1 MQIRSLVYMNF
12 MEKKYPRALQS
23 TKIKFAIVICIVA
36 VGVLAYRAF
45 ESYRSMTAS
54 SEAASALIDQARA
67 APKPASDRLI
77 YSLQQRLRAKPDD
90 GQSLAYLGNAYLQ
103 KVRETGDPSYYAK
116 AEQAL
121 KEAVDNDPQ
130 NAEALSGMGALCL
143 ARHEF
148 QDALKWGKRAVE
160 ANPYKAAAFGVIGD
174 AQIEL
179 GQYDEAVATI
189 QKMVNLR
196 PDLSSYSRVSYIREL
211 MGDVP
216 GAIEAM
222 KLAVTAGGPALENTN
237 WCRVQLGFLY
247 FNSGWFDEAEIEFQ
261 KTLVITPDYAPAL
274 FGIARAR
281 ASQDKRDEAIAI
293 LQNVVTTMPLPE
305 YVIEL
310 GDLYDATG
318 DSIQA
323 AQQYDLAKA
332 LHELQ
337 QDNGVQTD
345 AELALFLAD
354 HDLDLP
360 NALKHAR
367 AAFELRPSIYAAD
380 VLAWTLYKN
389 AEYKEAAEYSQ
400 NALQLNT
407 KNALFYFHAGMISAS
422 LGETLKAQEFLR
434 TALDINP
441 HFSIRHA
448 KTARKILEELKP
460 PIAASEVTRQD
471 AN

>member
-1 MQIRSLVYMNF
+1 
-12 MEKKYPRALQS
+12 MEKRTLQGS
-23 TKIKFAIVICIVA
+23 KIKIAITLCIIA
-36 VGVLAYRAF
+36 LGLLAYRAF

-54 SEAASALIDQARA
+54 NEAASELIDQARA
-67 APKPASDRLI
+67 VPRPASDRLI
-77 YSLQQRLRAKPDD
+77 YSLQQRLRTKPDD
-90 GQSLAYLGNAYLQ
+90 SQSLAYLGSAYLQ
-103 KVRETGDPSYYAK
+103 KVRETGDPTYYGKSA
-116 AEQAL
+116 QVF
-121 KEAVDNDPQ
+121 KEAIDNDPQ
-130 NAEALSGMGALCL
+130 NAEALTGMGALCL

-148 QDALKWGKRAVE
+148 QDALKWGKRAAEV
-160 ANPYKAAAFGVIGD
+160 NPYKAAAFGVIGD

-179 GQYDEAVATI
+179 GEYDEAVKTI

-211 MGDVP
+211 MGDVQ

-247 FNSGWFDEAEIEFQ
+247 FNSGLLDAAEIEFQ
-261 KTLVITPDYAPAL
+261 KTLAITPDYAPAL
-274 FGIARAR
+274 FGIARIR
-281 ASQDKRDEAIAI
+281 ASQDKPDEAIAI
-293 LQNVVTTMPLPE
+293 LQTVVAAMPLAE

-310 GDLYDATG
+310 GDLYEVSG
-318 DSIQA
+318 DTAQA

-337 QDNGVQTD
+337 QNNGVQTD

-354 HDLDLP
+354 HNLDLQ
-360 NALKHAR
+360 NALKRAR
-367 AAFELRPSIYAAD
+367 AAIKQRPSIYAAD

-389 AEYKEAAEYSQ
+389 GEHKEAAQYSQ
-400 NALQLNT
+400 RALRLNT
-407 KNALFYFHAGMISAS
+407 KNALIYFHAGMIRAS
-422 LGETLKAQEFLR
+422 LGENLKAQEFLR

-441 HFSIRHA
+441 HFSIRHST
-448 KTARKILEELKP
+448 TARKILDELKAS
-460 PIAASEVTRQD
+460 IAASRITMQE

>member
-1 MQIRSLVYMNF
+1 M
-12 MEKKYPRALQS
+12 
-23 TKIKFAIVICIVA
+23 KIKIAIAICIIALVA
-36 VGVLAYRAF
+36 LAYRAY
-45 ESYRSMTAS
+45 ESYRSMTVADDS
-54 SEAASALIDQARA
+54 ASALIDQARA
-67 APKPASDRLI
+67 VPKPASDRLI
-77 YSLQQRLRAKPDD
+77 YSLQQRLRTKPDD
-90 GQSLAYLGNAYLQ
+90 VQSLANLGNAYLQ
-103 KVRETGDPSYYAK
+103 KVRETGDPSYYGKTA
-116 AEQAL
+116 QVL
-121 KEAVDNDPQ
+121 KEAIDNDAQ
-130 NAEALSGMGALCL
+130 SADALIGMGALCL

-148 QDALKWGKRAVE
+148 QDALKWGKRAAEV
-160 ANPYKAAAFGVIGD
+160 NPYKAAAFGVIGD

-211 MGDVP
+211 MGDMP

-247 FNSGWFDEAEIEFQ
+247 FNSGLLDAAELEFQ
-261 KTLVITPDYAPAL
+261 KTLVITPDYAPAH
-274 FGIARAR
+274 FGMARVR
-281 ASQDKRDEAIAI
+281 ASQDKIDEAIAI
-293 LQNVVTTMPLPE
+293 LQNVVATMPLAE
-305 YVIEL
+305 FVIEL
-310 GDLYDATG
+310 GELYEVKG
-318 DSIQA
+318 DTAQA

-337 QDNGVQTD
+337 QNNGVQTD

-354 HDLDLP
+354 HDLDLQ
-360 NALKHAR
+360 NALKRAR
-367 AAFELRPSIYAAD
+367 AAIKQRPSIYAAD

-389 AEYKEAAEYSQ
+389 GEYKEAAEYSKK
-400 NALQLNT
+400 ALRLNT
-407 KNALFYFHAGMISAS
+407 KNALFYFHAGMIHAN
-422 LGETLKAQEFLR
+422 LGQKFKAQECLR

-448 KTARKILEELKP
+448 ITARKTLEELKS
-460 PIAASEVTRQD
+460 PIAAGGIAMRK